1 MYFSLQDLEKQNAS
15 LKEQLDK
22 AVSEK
27 KLIEK
32 TTSTELEPKLE
43 VIWSGFNENFHH
55 ISKSILKYLQNNT
68 FCCHFDIFRNLK
80 LIIEQRIKSLP
91 S

>member
-1 MYFSLQDLEKQNAS
+1 MFDDICFLNFMFNWTNILISYFSLKDLVNQNAS

-22 AVSEK
+22 AISEK

-43 VIWSGFNENFHH
+43 VNLVRFNE
-55 ISKSILKYLQNNT
+55 
-68 FCCHFDIFRNLK
+68 IFK
-80 LIIEQRIKSLP
+80 CV
-91 S
+91 

>member
-1 MYFSLQDLEKQNAS
+1 MFDDICFLNFMFNWTNILISYFSLKDLVNQNAS

-22 AVSEK
+22 AISEK

-55 ISKSILKYLQNNT
+55 ISNK
-68 FCCHFDIFRNLK
+68 HFKIVLTK
-80 LIIEQRIKSLP
+80 
-91 S
+91 